1 MIYLRQ
7 TYIKAI
13 DYAVNS
19 LLYVPKNAILKL
31 HKGESSILFRQSAE
45 TFLDLRS
52 IGIAATFLTG
62 NIIKKFQKDAY

>member
-7 TYIKAI
+7 IYIKAI

-19 LLYVPKNAILKL
+19 LLYVLKNAILKL
-31 HKGESSILFRQSAE
+31 HKGESILFRQSAE
-45 TFLDLRS
+45 IFLDLRS
-52 IGIAATFLTG
+52 IGIAGTFLTG